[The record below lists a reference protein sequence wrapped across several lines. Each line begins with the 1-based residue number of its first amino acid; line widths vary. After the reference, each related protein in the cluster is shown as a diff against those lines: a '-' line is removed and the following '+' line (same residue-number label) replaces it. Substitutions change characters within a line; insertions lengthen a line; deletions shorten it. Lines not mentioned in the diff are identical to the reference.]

1 MSQMVFLELFL
12 YFVYNYIFLN
22 LGDGFLSAQ
31 TLLDELIKC
40 LPLKVYGR
48 GAVLTL
54 LREMGFQV
62 KNKTPLEVIDIFR
75 DDNSGELVCKLT
87 PDGTGELT
95 AALTNLKL
103 DIKHPL
109 YQQVKNYQAEVSEA
123 LGKLDEEDTRQTSID
138 HEDRGGFRVG
148 NLYKNK

>member
-1 MSQMVFLELFL
+1 M
-12 YFVYNYIFLN
+12 
-22 LGDGFLSAQ
+22 SAQ

-138 HEDRGGFRVG
+138 QEDRGGFRVG

>member
-1 MSQMVFLELFL
+1 MHI
-12 YFVYNYIFLN
+12 VYNYLFTLLRIYE
-22 LGDGFLSAQ
+22 LSAQ
-31 TLLDELIKC
+31 SLMDELLKY
-40 LPLKVYGR
+40 LPLRAYGR

-62 KNKTPLEVIDIFR
+62 KNKTPLEVTDIYR

-87 PDGTGELT
+87 PDGTGEFT

-109 YQQVKNYQAEVSEA
+109 YQKVKNYQIEVSEA
-123 LGKLDEEDTRQTSID
+123 LGKLDEEDTRQISID
-138 HEDRGGFRVG
+138 KEDRGSFRVG
-148 NLYKNK
+148 SLYKNK

>member
-1 MSQMVFLELFL
+1 M
-12 YFVYNYIFLN
+12 
-22 LGDGFLSAQ
+22 
-31 TLLDELIKC
+31 
-40 LPLKVYGR
+40 
-48 GAVLTL
+48 L

-62 KNKTPLEVIDIFR
+62 KNKTPLEVTDIYR

-87 PDGTGELT
+87 PDGKGDFT

-109 YQQVKNYQAEVSEA
+109 YQKVKNYQIEVSEA

-138 HEDRGGFRVG
+138 QEDRGGFRVG